1 MSDNESEMSRGSARS
16 GRSHNSQHR
25 KHRRHRSRHRSRD
38 SEHGGSEHGSNYTYN
53 DKYSVPPEL
62 VDSGKQWLEVQRQQA
77 EKNSMGSVQKASVI
91 KSTVPNV
98 ASTDTYNRKH
108 KHRKHRFVPFF
119 TTKLLYHKLPTFHY
133 LDHLRITAT
142 RSGQRN

>member
-119 TTKLLYHKLPTFHY
+119 TTKLLYHKLPTFH
-133 LDHLRITAT
+133 
-142 RSGQRN
+142 